1 MPGSVSLASAAT
13 KQFSAYGRTTAGD
26 SVAVN
31 VVFTATGGT
40 VTASGLYTAG
50 PTAGSFRVIA
60 AAEGLAD
67 TSTVTVTPTLGSGT
81 SIGVPFGPFASW
93 EASSLRPNTSAFNL
107 SVDAV
112 HADIIISRINN
123 ARTQG
128 DKLVLAMTGGKHS
141 NYMTDGVFDMAKWVA
156 KMNTFN
162 TPAIK
167 AAVAAAVAD
176 GTVIGNDVMD
186 EPNVSGAGD
195 GNTWGPPG
203 TMTKAMV
210 DQMASY
216 AKGIFPTLPMGVT
229 HKHNVFEPTK
239 SYRVIDFIIDQYDAN
254 QGTPAAFR
262 DAALAMGRRDGHSV
276 LFSINIL
283 DGGTIIAG
291 CPIPQTGGTGT
302 YGNRCRVT
310 PDQLE
315 QWGLVLGPAGCGL
328 TMWQYNSDFMA
339 NPDNQRAFRNVAA
352 KLATLP
358 VKQCRR
364 P

>member
-1 MPGSVSLASAAT
+1 MG
-13 KQFSAYGRTTAGD
+13 
-26 SVAVN
+26 
-31 VVFTATGGT
+31 VF
-40 VTASGLYTAG
+40 GLL
-50 PTAGSFRVIA
+50 SF
-60 AAEGLAD
+60 G
-67 TSTVTVTPTLGSGT
+67 VTPGYYTMAVDGY
-81 SIGVPFGPFASW
+81 
-93 EASSLRPNTSAFNL
+93 SAGNI
-107 SVDAV
+107 V
-112 HADIIISRINN
+112 SRIED
-123 ARTQG
+123 ARRM
-128 DKLVLAMTGGKHS
+128 KIRLFLNMTGGKHS
-141 NYMTDGVFDMAKWVA
+141 NYMTDGVFDMSKWVA

-162 TPAIK
+162 TAAIK
-167 AAVAAAVAD
+167 TAVAAGVAD
-176 GTVIGNDVMD
+176 GTIIGNDVMD

-203 TMTKAMV
+203 TMTKARV

-229 HKHNVFEPTK
+229 HKHNTFEPTK
-239 SYRVIDFIIDQYDAN
+239 SYQVIDFIIDQYDAN
-254 QGTPAAFR
+254 QGTPGAFR
-262 DAALAMGRRDGHSV
+262 DAALAMARRDGHSV

-310 PDQLE
+310 ADQLE

-339 NPDNQRAFRNVAA
+339 NLDNQRAFRNVAA

-358 VKQCRR
+358 AKSCRR
-364 P
+364 PS